1 MSKENNLNEIAAKLQ
16 EINRLVAECVAI
28 CGLAPIKS
36 TLVKKVEKSK
46 TSSVDFSIPIR
57 PFIKKYASGMSGPKK
72 FTLLVAYLT
81 QGDLKKTVNL
91 EDIKSQWNKMTSKAL
106 LGMKF
111 NLFYSSSAKDNDWVH
126 TPSTATY
133 AVRPSWKNILS

>member
-1 MSKENNLNEIAAKLQ
+1 MSKENNSNEIAAKLQ
-16 EINRLVAECVAI
+16 EINRLVTECIALR
-28 CGLAPIKS
+28 GS
-36 TLVKKVEKSK
+36 TSVKNIPVKKAEKGK
-46 TSSVDFSIPIR
+46 TSFVDFSIPVR
-57 PFIKKYASGMSGPKK
+57 PFIKKYAPGMSGPKK

-81 QGDLKKTVNL
+81 QGDPKKTVSL

-133 AVRPSWKNILS
+133 AIRPSWKNILS

>member
-1 MSKENNLNEIAAKLQ
+1 MSKENNSNEIVAKLQ
-16 EINRLVAECVAI
+16 EINRLVSECVAL
-28 CGLAPIKS
+28 CELTPTKTAPLKKAERRE
-36 TLVKKVEKSK
+36 TL
-46 TSSVDFSIPIR
+46 SVDFSIPIR
-57 PFIKKYASGMSGPKK
+57 PFVKKYAPGLSGPKK

-81 QGDLKKTVNL
+81 QGDSKKTISL
-91 EDIKSQWNKMTSKAL
+91 EDVKGQWNNMTSKSL